1 LVAPQAPQDV
11 LAIFDCCAI
20 PVRVLLLG
28 QQRKRTV
35 GSNTRRTPGEI
46 AEMDFG
52 RLGTLMPGARQVV
65 RANGGAA
72 VQAAICC
79 KIC

>member
-1 LVAPQAPQDV
+1 M
-11 LAIFDCCAI
+11 FDCCAI

-52 RLGTLMPGARQVV
+52 RLGTLMHAHAGSTPGRKGLTVV
-65 RANGGAA
+65 LPFRGDLLQNLLQNC
-72 VQAAICC
+72 VQR
-79 KIC
+79 